1 MWITEVCYHSSL
13 DGSIT
18 ICMGSLTIC
27 SKGTGPPP
35 AIKLDLFI
43 LGEIYEALSATN
55 QMEPRN
61 HSFTRIHPQQG
72 KTFILFWDDAPI
84 ATCTT
89 SWLIAGSA
97 GKPFQET
104 ANLILDELPQSF
116 PCASQMQYFNT
127 LATVCRKKKTNKSKY
142 KLEIRILL
150 PGFTEKAKLNYKC
163 TNIY

>member
-1 MWITEVCYHSSL
+1 MISGLLLEDRNWESVFLYEMWITEVCYHSSL

-55 QMEPRN
+55 QMETKKPFFYPHSLSTREN
-61 HSFTRIHPQQG
+61 IHSFLRWCSHCNLYY
-72 KTFILFWDDAPI
+72 ILI
-84 ATCTT
+84 NC
-89 SWLIAGSA
+89 WLCWEAL
-97 GKPFQET
+97 QET

-116 PCASQMQYFNT
+116 PCASQTQYFNR
-127 LATVCRKKKTNKSKY
+127 LATVCR
-142 KLEIRILL
+142 
-150 PGFTEKAKLNYKC
+150 
-163 TNIY
+163 